1 MPFKSIKNER
11 GMALALV
18 IMVMTV
24 LIILGASILTSSLT
38 ETKFSVANEKNLQA
52 EYIAKEGADII
63 AQHFITSKDENA
75 EGTTTMAL
83 GIGESA
89 GQAEVQVSSIGGIY
103 KIQSTG
109 GVGNAQRTVKLYLRP
124 LKLDEVFKGIWQT
137 AEQALNISKLAVTG
151 DPIMQVPPG
160 VTVTNSKSG
169 STTTEYKTSNLRSV
183 DDMISKLDLPPAGG
197 ATTGSITITG
207 NCRYPIINAVTKIT
221 IDAPNVT
228 NTSILIDEISD
239 SDHQIGEINVSSSGI
254 VHLFINDSVLLK
266 SSVKCN
272 GTLIIYIANDETID
286 MQTGNDNIKMYIYA
300 PDATVELQCGN
311 KALIGAVVARTFVKL
326 NDNPSNA
333 ELNFVSIDKTAQ
345 DIYINFDGGKMGYVK
360 DYYSK

>member
-52 EYIAKEGADII
+52 EYLAKEGADIM

-109 GVGNAQRTVKLYLRP
+109 AVGNAPVSYTHLR
-124 LKLDEVFKGIWQT
+124 
-137 AEQALNISKLAVTG
+137 A
-151 DPIMQVPPG
+151 
-160 VTVTNSKSG
+160 
-169 STTTEYKTSNLRSV
+169 
-183 DDMISKLDLPPAGG
+183 
-197 ATTGSITITG
+197 
-207 NCRYPIINAVTKIT
+207 
-221 IDAPNVT
+221 
-228 NTSILIDEISD
+228 
-239 SDHQIGEINVSSSGI
+239 H
-254 VHLFINDSVLLK
+254 
-266 SSVKCN
+266 
-272 GTLIIYIANDETID
+272 ET
-286 MQTGNDNIKMYIYA
+286 
-300 PDATVELQCGN
+300 
-311 KALIGAVVARTFVKL
+311 
-326 NDNPSNA
+326 
-333 ELNFVSIDKTAQ
+333 
-345 DIYINFDGGKMGYVK
+345 
-360 DYYSK
+360 